1 MNEFE
6 VTILK
11 YTKSETEM
19 KKTKAIMIIMALVFM
34 MSATAIT
41 AQDTKTK
48 NDKDVSKTT
57 KVSDDKLRNETNF
70 NKFIKYFFETCY
82 YKNNIDSLIYFRDEK
97 ITKFYHPKGEFGRMT
112 NPGVF
117 CTMIKDSIY
126 GYNPGAENFGK
137 VNDIEVLKIYKGTPV
152 KGFCEESTSKTGIYV
167 NKVKKFPKYY
177 DHTKEKMVQYRLPG
191 KLKTH
196 EVMKVVVV
204 VDKWIKKQFY
214 FAKIDKK
221 WYLIISDDCDC
232 SA

>member
-1 MNEFE
+1 MNNVSTTVHKQNKKKHKMRKIKFFL
-6 VTILK
+6 IL
-11 YTKSETEM
+11 
-19 KKTKAIMIIMALVFM
+19 
-34 MSATAIT
+34 TAIILAVTATNLT
-41 AQDTKTK
+41 AQETKNQ

-82 YKNNIDSLIYFRDEK
+82 YKNNIDSLIYFHDEK
-97 ITKFYHPKGEFGRMT
+97 ITRFYHPKGEFGRMT
-112 NPGVF
+112 NPGAF

-152 KGFCEESTSKTGIYV
+152 KGFCEESTNKNGIYV
-167 NKVKKFPKYY
+167 AKVKKFPKYY

-191 KLKTH
+191 KLKTN